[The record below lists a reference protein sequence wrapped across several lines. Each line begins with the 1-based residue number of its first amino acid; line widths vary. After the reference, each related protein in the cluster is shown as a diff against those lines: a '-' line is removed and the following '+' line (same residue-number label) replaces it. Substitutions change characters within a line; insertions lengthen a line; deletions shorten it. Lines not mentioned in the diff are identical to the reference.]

1 MNIKNTKD
9 EPFEMT
15 ETFENAIVVYTNGI
29 TEQFAAIR
37 MTDKGVI
44 IGRILDGEFV
54 DCGFISRRN
63 IKEIRDSVRRTLT
76 E

>member
-1 MNIKNTKD
+1 MKIKNTKD
-9 EPFEMT
+9 NPFEMT

-37 MTDKGVI
+37 MTSKGVI
-44 IGRILDGEFV
+44 IGRVLDGEFV
-54 DCGFISRRN
+54 DCGFISRKN
-63 IKEIRDSVRRTLT
+63 IKEIRDSVRRKLT